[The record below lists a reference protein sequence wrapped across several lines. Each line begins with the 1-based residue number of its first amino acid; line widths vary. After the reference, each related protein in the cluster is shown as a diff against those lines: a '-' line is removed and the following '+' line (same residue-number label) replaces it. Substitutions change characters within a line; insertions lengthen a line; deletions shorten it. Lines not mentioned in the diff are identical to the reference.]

1 MKQKNCNT
9 PVYATIIIAC
19 LVMLG
24 WVTLDVKSFP
34 DIYWS
39 ADVDP
44 EPKAEEWCLVTT
56 IEGNSGYFGSSGPGE
71 DEYRIIETTE
81 GIHVYQKCRKI

>member
-9 PVYATIIIAC
+9 PVYVTIIIAC

-24 WVTLDVKSFP
+24 WATLDVNEP
-34 DIYWS
+34 
-39 ADVDP
+39 AP
-44 EPKAEEWCLVTT
+44 EQEWCLVTT
-56 IEGNSGYFGSSGPGE
+56 IEGNSGYFGSAGPGE